1 MSHATSASA
10 NLQIND
16 LQLNSVTLLGNL
28 VNKPE
33 IRYLANPV
41 QAITEL
47 TLATHSKWLDKKTN
61 SQKQWTS
68 FHHIKVVGD
77 SVEQVIARA
86 QKGDILLVQ
95 GYLASHDYAPK
106 ETVNATFIQAFAKGY
121 TQEINQVHCSAT
133 LTAPLTQVTTENN
146 KTLAHAD
153 ISIFFETASTTG
165 KKPKQLTVTRPLH
178 IWGKQALYLSEH
190 AAPGDTLLIE
200 GKLNYLNDLDKSQ
213 FIDGKHIQLI
223 KKPTINY

>member
-1 MSHATSASA
+1 MSHATSDNSHA
-10 NLQIND
+10 NDQ
-16 LQLNSVTLLGNL
+16 QLNSVTLLGNL

-61 SQKQWTS
+61 SQKEWTS
-68 FHHIKVVGD
+68 FHHIKVVGEI
-77 SVEQVIARA
+77 VEQVIARA

-121 TQEINQVHCSAT
+121 TQEINQLHCSAT
-133 LTAPLTQVTTENN
+133 LATPLTLVTTENN

-153 ISIFFETASTTG
+153 ITISFEAAATST
-165 KKPKQLTVTRPLH
+165 KKPKQHLITRPVH
-178 IWGKQALYLSEH
+178 IWGKQALYLSEQ

-200 GKLNYLNDLDKSQ
+200 GKLNYLNDFDKSQ
-213 FIDGKHIQLI
+213 FIDAKQIQLI
-223 KKPTINY
+223 KKQATNY

>member
-1 MSHATSASA
+1 MSHATSASG
-10 NLQIND
+10 NNQNND

-28 VNKPE
+28 VNTPE

-61 SQKQWTS
+61 TQKEWTS

-77 SVEQVIARA
+77 IVEQVIARA

-121 TQEINQVHCSAT
+121 TQEVNQLHCSAT
-133 LTAPLTQVTTENN
+133 LTSALTLVTTENN

-153 ISIFFETASTTG
+153 ISICFEAPAANG
-165 KKPKQLTVTRPLH
+165 KKPKQLIVTRPVH
-178 IWGKQALYLSEH
+178 IWGKQASYLSEH
-190 AAPGDTLLIE
+190 ALPGDTLLIE
-200 GKLNYLNDLDKSQ
+200 GKLNYLNDFDKSQ
-213 FIDGKHIQLI
+213 FIDAKQVQLI
-223 KKPTINY
+223 KKQTNNY